1 MSDAPNDIPLDP
13 GTNTTPPPDSN
24 SANFDP
30 NSNNTGDSDSGVPSG
45 SNTSTVNDPLGGGT
59 DTPTS
64 GFDQNGA
71 NSGIPDSVNQNPTTA
86 QESQLVPGS
95 SSPIGSGLQP
105 TASPNSIADTNG
117 SHSSNVPLSLGSKS
131 NSSTKTII
139 IASSVSGGVAL
150 ILALVVIFFVY
161 RRRNT
166 RRRDAKF
173 VNAIPELERRGS
185 DATWIGPAAGKSFED
200 DNLEAGNRN
209 SDASFESEATLAD
222 VAAARAKSG
231 AFSTPSHT
239 PRPSI
244 DKIKT
249 DLQPMVPE
257 DPFEKPR
264 LSLADGQRPPLDQAA
279 PQPVAFPRQRKSG
292 APNMRINSDSRFNSM
307 VELEQGDIVGPQSP
321 EFVLPLVTPIGPPPG
336 WRGSR
341 VDYIRAPTRRDSI
354 ISLSR
359 QSSRA
364 SSRNSQII
372 DPDDAPG
379 KRSSVKAIFNSALAK
394 KRRSRADSIDPF
406 RKSSATMMSARR
418 KSRAESV
425 VSSRYHAYGAPAAGP
440 GARRKSRAE
449 SIAPPTTP
457 GGRRKSRAASIA
469 PSVAPRRRSQAAS
482 SASSPRQS
490 VFTTPVEYMPPAAIG
505 LPRTPRTPT
514 AAMARQSRIPD
525 APVPRTPT
533 ARTPRTAG
541 PREPRTPSTRE
552 PRTPSTREPR
562 TPVARESRTPVAR
575 EPRTPMTARETSY
588 SAREPLPRTPASAR
602 DPRTPRTPGGHPRVP
617 SARVPRTPTSL
628 EDAVHWSDIPLPA
641 VPPPPSEQPRPLPSV
656 PATTPTKAELRLSQL
671 SRALSEVSSRDS
683 HY

>member
-1 MSDAPNDIPLDP
+1 MSDVPNDIPLDP
-13 GTNTTPPPDSN
+13 GTNTTPPLDSTSSDLDPDSN
-24 SANFDP
+24 S
-30 NSNNTGDSDSGVPSG
+30 TGDSDSGIPSDPNAG
-45 SNTSTVNDPLGGGT
+45 TVDDPLGGGT
-59 DTPTS
+59 DSTSTS
-64 GFDQNGA
+64 GFGQNGA
-71 NSGIPDSVNQNPTTA
+71 DSGIPDSVNQDPAGA
-86 QESQLVPGS
+86 QEASLFPS
-95 SSPIGSGLQP
+95 SSITAGTGLQP
-105 TASPNSIADTNG
+105 TARPNSIADTNG
-117 SHSSNVPLSLGSKS
+117 SAPHSLGSKS
-131 NSSTKTII
+131 DKSTKTII

-150 ILALVVIFFVY
+150 ILVLLVIFVVY

-166 RRRDAKF
+166 RRRGANF

-185 DATWIGPAAGKSFED
+185 DATWIGPAAGKSFD
-200 DNLEAGNRN
+200 DDSLEAGNRN
-209 SDASFESEATLAD
+209 SDASFESETTLAD
-222 VAAARAKSG
+222 VTAARAKSG

-249 DLQPMVPE
+249 DIQPMVPE

-264 LSLADGQRPPLDQAA
+264 LSLADGQRTSLDQAA
-279 PQPVAFPRQRKSG
+279 PQPVTLPRQRRSA
-292 APNMRINSDSRFNSM
+292 APNMRINSGSRFNDM
-307 VELEQGDIVGPQSP
+307 VEIEQGDIVGPQSP

-341 VDYIRAPTRRDSI
+341 GIDYIRAPTRRDSM

-364 SSRNSQII
+364 SSRNSQIFEQ
-372 DPDDAPG
+372 DDAPG
-379 KRSSVKAIFNSALAK
+379 KRSSIKAVFNSALAK

-425 VSSRYHAYGAPAAGP
+425 ASARYHANGAPAAGP

-457 GGRRKSRAASIA
+457 GGRRKSRAASLA

-482 SASSPRQS
+482 SAASPRQS
-490 VFTTPVEYMPPAAIG
+490 TVFSAPVEYMPPAAIG

-525 APVPRTPT
+525 AQVPRTPT
-533 ARTPRTAG
+533 ARTPRTVA

-562 TPVARESRTPVAR
+562 TPVARE
-575 EPRTPMTARETSY
+575 PRTPMTAREASY
-588 SAREPLPRTPASAR
+588 SVREPQPRTPASAR

-628 EDAVHWSDIPLPA
+628 EDAVHWSDVPLPSI
-641 VPPPPSEQPRPLPSV
+641 PPPPPAPEQPRV

>member
-1 MSDAPNDIPLDP
+1 MSDVPNDIPLDP
-13 GTNTTPPPDSN
+13 GTNTTPPPDSD
-24 SANFDP
+24 SSDFDP
-30 NSNNTGDSDSGVPSG
+30 NSNGTGDSSSEVPPDPVTG
-45 SNTSTVNDPLGGGT
+45 TVNNPIGGGTDTT

-64 GFDQNGA
+64 GFGQNGA
-71 NSGIPDSVNQNPTTA
+71 NSGIPDSVTQNPATA
-86 QESQLVPGS
+86 QESPLAPGS
-95 SSPIGSGLQP
+95 SGPLGNGQQP
-105 TASPNSIADTNG
+105 TASPNSVSDTNG
-117 SHSSNVPLSLGSKS
+117 SNSSNAPLSLGSKS
-131 NSSTKTII
+131 DKSTKTII

-150 ILALVVIFFVY
+150 ILVLVVIFIVY

-166 RRRDAKF
+166 RRRGAKF
-173 VNAIPELERRGS
+173 VNAIPGLERRGS

-222 VAAARAKSG
+222 VVAARAKSG

-264 LSLADGQRPPLDQAA
+264 LSLADGQRTSLDQVA
-279 PQPVAFPRQRKSG
+279 PQPVAVQRQRKSG
-292 APNMRINSDSRFNSM
+292 APNMRINPDSRFNSM

-321 EFVLPLVTPIGPPPG
+321 EFMLPLVTPIGPPPG

-364 SSRNSQII
+364 SSRNSQIF
-372 DPDDAPG
+372 DQDDAPG
-379 KRSSVKAIFNSALAK
+379 QRNSVKAVFNSALAK

-425 VSSRYHAYGAPAAGP
+425 ASSRYRAYGAPAAGP

-482 SASSPRQS
+482 SVSSPRQS
-490 VFTTPVEYMPPAAIG
+490 VFTAPVEYMPPAAIG

-541 PREPRTPSTRE
+541 PREPRTPSSRE
-552 PRTPSTREPR
+552 PRTPSAREP
-562 TPVARESRTPVAR
+562 RTPVAR
-575 EPRTPMTARETSY
+575 EPRTPMTAREPRTPY
-588 SAREPLPRTPASAR
+588 SSREPQPQPRTPASAR
-602 DPRTPRTPGGHPRVP
+602 VPRTPRTPGGHPRVP

-628 EDAVHWSDIPLPA
+628 EDAVHWSDVPLPA
-641 VPPPPSEQPRPLPSV
+641 VPPPPPEQPRALPSV